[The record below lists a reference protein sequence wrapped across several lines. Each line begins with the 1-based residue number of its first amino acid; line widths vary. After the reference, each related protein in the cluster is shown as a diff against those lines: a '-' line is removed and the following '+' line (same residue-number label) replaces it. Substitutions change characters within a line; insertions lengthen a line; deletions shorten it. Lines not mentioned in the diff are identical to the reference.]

1 MAVVLKLKSKRNV
14 TLYIRDK
21 NGSDCGYQF
30 MGDESS
36 PDSAGRALILNEDHA
51 TLLMAQYGED
61 LEKVPEDK
69 WSAIYKNKVKE
80 YSELRQNEA
89 KALFPDIFEG
99 IKGKE
104 KGEKK

>member
-1 MAVVLKLKSKRNV
+1 MAVVLKLKQKRNV

-36 PDSAGRALILNEDHA
+36 PDTAGKILIMNDEHA
-51 TLLMAQYGED
+51 KLLMDQYGED

-69 WSAIYKNKVKE
+69 WSALHKAKVKE
-80 YSELRQNEA
+80 YTEIRSNEA
-89 KALFPDIFEG
+89 KALFPDIFG
-99 IKGKE
+99 DKGKE